1 LNITVVELRE
11 QLVHAN
17 VTFATEIIDVQENIN
32 ESLNQLVS
40 IVSDVEEV
48 GYDPTEYYKM
58 NLIPPIVLI
67 LQMIEMTLS
76 SVGNIM
82 GIFQSGEIKFDPYY
96 FLEKYIPY
104 IDWDDFRS
112 ASDEYLR
119 KKTVKEE
126 VINTD
131 PNTVTR
137 Y

>member
-1 LNITVVELRE
+1 MNITVVELRE

>member
-1 LNITVVELRE
+1 MNITVVELRE

-40 IVSDVEEV
+40 IVSDVEEL

>member
-1 LNITVVELRE
+1 M
-11 QLVHAN
+11 HAN

-40 IVSDVEEV
+40 IVSDVEEL
-48 GYDPTEYYKM
+48 GYDPTDYYKM